1 MIWFSEDS
9 DLGQRS
15 AFLELLSEPKIM
27 VFAFDNYNYTSAHI
41 GSHLVT
47 RTAIGRH
54 RYRTE
59 PSALVGG

>member
-1 MIWFSEDS
+1 MFSFHYIDYK
-9 DLGQRS
+9 
-15 AFLELLSEPKIM
+15 AAPFAAKKNM
-27 VFAFDNYNYTSAHI
+27 VFAFDNYDYTSAHI

-59 PSALVGG
+59 PSALIGG